1 MNLDYT
7 SENLEIFNQEIENEL
22 LTEIVI
28 NDNLTN
34 LGCIDLSACE
44 ENVNIDHHCDC
55 GCDSLGDFF
64 ECQCDCTES
73 EIFES
78 LDLLSL

>member
-7 SENLEIFNQEIENEL
+7 SENLEIFNSEIENE
-22 LTEIVI
+22 IFVDFDI

-34 LGCIDLSACE
+34 LGYIALSAHE
-44 ENVNIDHHCDC
+44 ENHCDC